1 MDIEPLLPDAD
12 RNDLRPSASS
22 RSSAASN
29 ATGGRSPTSEGRA
42 VTQQATATPTALDE
56 GTLLAGLKARDPSAF
71 ETFVR
76 SQSGRMLAVA
86 RRFLGNEADAQ
97 DAVQDAFLNA
107 FRAIGGFQGDSRLST
122 WLHRIVVNAAL
133 MKVRTRSR
141 RGEEPIDPFLPVFR
155 EGGVP
160 EHPTSEWKHTGID
173 ALARQESRQFVRQ
186 AIDRLPTSYRNVL
199 VLRDIEGFDTAE
211 TSRLLDLTP
220 SAVKIRLHRARQALR
235 ALLEPHFREAKS

>member
-1 MDIEPLLPDAD
+1 MPASKSEREGILSPDGSTAQAAT
-12 RNDLRPSASS
+12 RSAE
-22 RSSAASN
+22 
-29 ATGGRSPTSEGRA
+29 T
-42 VTQQATATPTALDE
+42 DE
-56 GTLLAGLKARDPSAF
+56 GVLLRGLKARDPASF

-76 SQSGRMLAVA
+76 VHSARMLAVA

-97 DAVQDAFLNA
+97 DAVQDAFMNA
-107 FRAIGGFQGDSRLST
+107 FRAIDGFQADSRLST
-122 WLHRIVVNAAL
+122 WLHRIVVNASL

-155 EGGVP
+155 EGGIP
-160 EHPTSEWKHTGID
+160 QHPTAEWRSAGID
-173 ALARQESRQFVRQ
+173 ALAREESREVVRN
-186 AIDRLPTSYRNVL
+186 AIDRLPASYRNVL

-235 ALLEPHFREAKS
+235 ALLEPHFREATT

>member
-1 MDIEPLLPDAD
+1 MESSTLSAS
-12 RNDLRPSASS
+12 PSAD
-22 RSSAASN
+22 
-29 ATGGRSPTSEGRA
+29 
-42 VTQQATATPTALDE
+42 VDE
-56 GTLLAGLKARDPSAF
+56 GALLVALRAKDPAAY

-76 SQSGRMLAVA
+76 CHGGRMLAVA
-86 RRFLGNEADAQ
+86 RRLLVNEADAQ

-107 FRAIGGFQGDSRLST
+107 FRAIDGFQGGARLST

-133 MKVRTRSR
+133 MKVRTRNR

-160 EHPTSEWKHTGID
+160 AHPTTEWKTVGMD
-173 ALARQESRQFVRQ
+173 ALARDEARALVRQ
-186 AIDRLPTSYRNVL
+186 AIDRLPESYRNVL

-211 TSRLLDLTP
+211 TSNLLNLTP

-235 ALLEPHFREAKS
+235 ALLEPRFREATGT